1 VQKIDPDIISGIL
14 VALFG
19 LVVAI
24 YAFNH
29 YPLGTLRRMG
39 PGMFP
44 AGLGGIISCLGAALA
59 VSAFFRRGHVAI
71 NFRFEFRTA
80 FLVVTSVVVFALL
93 IRSAGL
99 VPAVIAVVFISAVA
113 DRAATLKSTVVLAV
127 ALCALAY
134 VLFRLALGLNL
145 PLLIWPGS

>member
-1 VQKIDPDIISGIL
+1 MHKIDPDLISGML

-19 LVVAI
+19 LIVAI

-29 YPLGTLRRMG
+29 YPMGTLRRMG

-44 AGLGGIISCLGAALA
+44 VGLGGLISCLGGALA
-59 VSAFFRRGHVAI
+59 LSALFRRGHVAI
-71 NFRFEFRTA
+71 PFRFESRTA
-80 FLVVTSVVVFALL
+80 VLVIVSVAAFALL

-99 VPAVIAVVFISAVA
+99 VPAVIAVVSLSAFA
-113 DRAATLKSTVVLAV
+113 DKAATLRSTLVLAV

-145 PLLIWPGS
+145 PLLIWPGA